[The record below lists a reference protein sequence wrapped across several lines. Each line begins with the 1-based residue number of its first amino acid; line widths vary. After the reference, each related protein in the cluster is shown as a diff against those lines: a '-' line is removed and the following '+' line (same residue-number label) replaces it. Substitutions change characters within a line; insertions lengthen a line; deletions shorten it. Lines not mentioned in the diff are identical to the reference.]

1 MSLQPTGEF
10 DARRF
15 AMNARFPLIL
25 LTAAV
30 LAGCAGQSA
39 RERDTEAYELYR
51 DFAGAPVDEF
61 TYLGTYDGWRSLGK
75 NVLAVQTGI
84 RDAYL
89 ITVQGPCSEL
99 PFANTIAL
107 TSTGNTVRRGLDS
120 VRVGGDNCTIRE
132 IRPVDYAGL
141 RKAQREDAAREQAR
155 REQSAQTGSG

>member
-1 MSLQPTGEF
+1 MK
-10 DARRF
+10 ARI
-15 AMNARFPLIL
+15 PLIF
-25 LTAAV
+25 LTAIV
-30 LAGCAGQSA
+30 AGCASSPH
-39 RERDTEAYELYR
+39 ERDAQAYELYR